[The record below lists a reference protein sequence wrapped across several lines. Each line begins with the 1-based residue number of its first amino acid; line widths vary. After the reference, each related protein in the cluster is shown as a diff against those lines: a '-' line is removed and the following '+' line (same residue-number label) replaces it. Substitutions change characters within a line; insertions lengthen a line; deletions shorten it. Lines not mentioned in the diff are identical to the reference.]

1 MTSDAQPAEI
11 LYTIEDNGVATITL
25 NRPDARNAWSE
36 TMVPLMI
43 EMLDRA
49 EQDPNVR
56 VVILTG
62 AGKSFCA
69 GGDLRAMQ
77 NRSGMFEGDTVGLR
91 QKYMRGLQNVTR
103 RMDFF
108 EKPIIAAI
116 NGAAVGA
123 GLDLALMCDIRVA
136 SERAKMGS
144 TFAAVGLIPGDG
156 GAYLL
161 TRVVGFARAVE
172 LILTARLVA
181 GEEALSL
188 NLIHEIVTPEDV
200 LTRAQAIAAMISRHP
215 APALKMAKAALYRT
229 YHQDLETALQLTA
242 AFQSITQH
250 TDDHI
255 EAVER
260 MLEKISSK

>member
-1 MTSDAQPAEI
+1 MSEEI
-11 LYTIEDNGVATITL
+11 LYDVKDGVATITL
-25 NRPDARNAWSE
+25 NRPDARNAWTSSMVV
-36 TMVPLMI
+36 TMQEI
-43 EMLDRA
+43 LDRA
-49 EQDPNVR
+49 EADAEVR

-69 GGDLRAMQ
+69 GGDLRAMKE
-77 NRSGMFEGDTVGLR
+77 RSGMFEGDTVGLR
-91 QKYMRGLQNVTR
+91 QQYMRGLQNVTR

-123 GLDLALMCDIRVA
+123 GLDLALMCDIRIA
-136 SERAKMGS
+136 SQRAKLGS

-161 TRVVGFARAVE
+161 TRAVGFSRAVE
-172 LILTARLVA
+172 LILTARLVEN
-181 GEEALSL
+181 EEALQL
-188 NLIHEIVTPEDV
+188 NLIHEAVPADDV
-200 LTRAQAIAAMISRHP
+200 IARAHEVASMIKRHP
-215 APALKMAKAALYRT
+215 APAIKMAKAALYRT

-260 MLEKISSK
+260 MLERISSKK

>member
-1 MTSDAQPAEI
+1 MSNEEI
-11 LYTIEDNGVATITL
+11 LFERQGAVATITL

-36 TMVPLMI
+36 RMITLMI
-43 EMLDRA
+43 QALDRA
-49 EQDPNVR
+49 EADADVR

-69 GGDLRAMQ
+69 GGDLRAMRD
-77 NRSGMFEGDTVGLR
+77 RSGMFEGDTVGLR
-91 QKYMRGLQNVTR
+91 QQYMRGLQQITR
-103 RMDFF
+103 RLDFF

-136 SERAKMGS
+136 SDTAKLGS

-161 TRVVGFARAVE
+161 TRTVGFSRAVE
-172 LILTARLVA
+172 LILTARLVQ
-181 GEEALSL
+181 GDEALSL
-188 NLIHEIVTPEDV
+188 NLVHEIVPREDV
-200 LTRAQAIAAMISRHP
+200 MPRALALAGLISAHP
-215 APALKMAKAALYRT
+215 ASAIKMAKAALYRC
-229 YHQDLETALQLTA
+229 YNQDLETALQLTA

-260 MLEKISSK
+260 MLEKITSRG

>member
-1 MTSDAQPAEI
+1 MTSPEI
-11 LYTIEDNGVATITL
+11 LLTQDDGVATLTL

-36 TMVPLMI
+36 AMI
-43 EMLDRA
+43 PAMIQALDEA
-49 EQDPNVR
+49 EADPQVR

-69 GGDLRAMQ
+69 GGDLRAMRE
-77 NRSGMFEGDTVGLR
+77 RSGMFEGDTVGLR
-91 QKYMRGLQNVTR
+91 QQYMRGLQQITR

-136 SERAKMGS
+136 SDRAKLGS

-161 TRVVGFARAVE
+161 TRTVGFARAVE
-172 LILTARLVA
+172 LILTARLVQ

-188 NLIHEIVTPEDV
+188 NLVHEIVPPQDV
-200 LTRAQAIAAMISRHP
+200 LTRARGLADVIKAHP
-215 APALKMAKAALYRT
+215 ASAIKMAKAALYRC
-229 YHQDLETALQLTA
+229 YNQDLETALQLTA

-260 MLEKISSK
+260 MLQKITSRG

>member
-1 MTSDAQPAEI
+1 MTHDEI
-11 LYTIEDNGVATITL
+11 LFERQGAVATITL
-25 NRPDARNAWSE
+25 NRPEARNAWSE
-36 TMVPLMI
+36 RMI
-43 EMLDRA
+43 TSMLEVLERA
-49 EQDPNVR
+49 EADADAR

-69 GGDLRAMQ
+69 GGDLRAMRD
-77 NRSGMFEGDTVGLR
+77 RSGMFEGDTVGLR
-91 QKYMRGLQNVTR
+91 QQYMRGLQQITR
-103 RMDFF
+103 RLDFF

-136 SERAKMGS
+136 SDRAKLGS

-161 TRVVGFARAVE
+161 TRTVGFARAVE
-172 LILTARLVA
+172 LILTARLVQ
-181 GEEALSL
+181 GEEALGL
-188 NLIHEIVTPEDV
+188 GLVHEIVPQDEV
-200 LTRAQAIAAMISRHP
+200 MPRALALAQLISAHP
-215 APALKMAKAALYRT
+215 SAALKMAKAALYRC
-229 YHQDLETALQLTA
+229 YNQDLETALQLTA

-260 MLEKISSK
+260 MLEKITSRA